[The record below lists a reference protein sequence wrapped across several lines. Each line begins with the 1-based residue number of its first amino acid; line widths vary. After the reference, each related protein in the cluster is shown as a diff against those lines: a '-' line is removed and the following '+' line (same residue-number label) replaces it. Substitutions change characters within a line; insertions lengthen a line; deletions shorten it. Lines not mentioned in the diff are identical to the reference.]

1 MIDMKSHIIYI
12 ISACAL
18 LLSACGG
25 TQEVT
30 VPENASPANAE
41 AQIYPDYRDIVVPVN
56 IAPLNFQVISLGH
69 DEFVAQVKGPKGE
82 LLAGAEED
90 GKFFFE
96 EKDWHKLLSE
106 NKGQNLTVTIYEKR
120 DGGWVKYNDYT
131 ISVAEEE
138 IDPYLSYRLIEPS
151 YELYRQLGLYQ
162 RNLTNF
168 EEVAI
173 YENNRTYDNDNNHC
187 VNCHNYQNYSAKN
200 MMFHVRA
207 EHGGTVFVRDG
218 KIDKRIMTNDAI
230 LGNAVYPS
238 WHPTKPWLVFS
249 SNLTGQAFYL
259 RDPQKIE
266 VVDYGSDLIFYD
278 AENNTVSNVL
288 KTNDTME
295 NFPCWAPDGK
305 RVYYCSCYVPIMD
318 SIAARTALEMGSLRG
333 NKAAEDSL
341 LNMDKGKRTDYVL
354 GNYDKVRY
362 NLMSIAFDEQTRTW
376 GEPQMEV
383 DCSADSLSVSV
394 PRVSPDGRYV
404 LFTLG
409 AYGQFHIWH
418 KTSDL
423 YVKDLQTQE
432 VRPLSMANSDDV
444 DSYHTWSSN
453 GRWIVFS
460 SRRDDGSFTRPY
472 IAYFDKNG
480 ADHKAF
486 LLPQEDPEH
495 NLLRMKSYNVPELT
509 RDAVT
514 TTPEQLRE
522 VIYADD
528 KAQRV
533 GYKK

>member
-1 MIDMKSHIIYI
+1 MTDMKSHLIYI

-18 LLSACGG
+18 VLSACSH
-25 TQEVT
+25 QAT
-30 VPENASPANAE
+30 VPESATPLKAQAN
-41 AQIYPDYRDIVVPVN
+41 IYPDYRDIVVPLN
-56 IAPLNFQVISLGH
+56 IAPLNFQVNAE
-69 DEFVAQVKGPKGE
+69 DAEEFVAEVKGEKGSS
-82 LLAGAEED
+82 LVVGAEAD

-96 EKDWHKLLSE
+96 EEAWHKLLAD
-106 NKGQNLTVTIYEKR
+106 NKGGDLTVTIYQNNK
-120 DGGWVKYNDYT
+120 GQWGKYENYNIT
-131 ISVAEEE
+131 VAEEE

-168 EEVAI
+168 EEVPI
-173 YENNRTYDNDNNHC
+173 YENNRSFDNGNNHC
-187 VNCHNYQNYSAKN
+187 VNCHNYQNYSTKH
-200 MMFHVRA
+200 MIFHVRA
-207 EHGGTVFVRDG
+207 EHGGTVFVNEG
-218 KIDKRIMTNDAI
+218 KIDKRIMTNDSI

-259 RDPQKIE
+259 RDKQKIE

-288 KTNDTME
+288 KTGDTME

-305 RVYYCSCYVPIMD
+305 RVFYCSCYVPQMDKITAKTD
-318 SIAARTALEMGSLRG
+318 SIMRTVGDDPA
-333 NKAAEDSL
+333 KVDSIKNL
-341 LNMDKGKRTDYVL
+341 DKGNRSDYVL
-354 GNYDKVRY
+354 TRYDKVRY
-362 NLMSIAFDEQTRTW
+362 NLMSIPFDEETQTW

-383 DCSADSLSVSV
+383 DCSADSMSVSV

-418 KTSDL
+418 NTSDL

-432 VRPLSMANSDDV
+432 VRPLSLANSDDV

-472 IAYFDKNG
+472 IAYFDKDG
-480 ADHKAF
+480 RDHKAF
-486 LLPQEDPEH
+486 LLPQEDPEY

-509 RDAVT
+509 RDAVMT
-514 TTPEQLRE
+514 DPEALKA
-522 VIYADD
+522 VIYDD
-528 KAQRV
+528 ENVARV

>member
-1 MIDMKSHIIYI
+1 M
-12 ISACAL
+12 
-18 LLSACGG
+18 LSACGG
-25 TQEVT
+25 AQVA
-30 VPENASPANAE
+30 VPESAAPLNVE

-56 IAPLNFQVISLGH
+56 IAPLNFQVVQTGH
-69 DEFVAQVKGPKGE
+69 KDFVAQVKGPKGE
-82 LLAGAEED
+82 ALVAGAEAD
-90 GKFFFE
+90 GKFLFDE
-96 EKDWHKLLSE
+96 EAWHKLLSD
-106 NKGQNLTVTIYEKR
+106 NKGQDLTVTIYEKR
-120 DGGWVKYNDYT
+120 DSWVKYNDYKIT
-131 ISVAEEE
+131 VAEEE

-151 YELYRQLGLYQ
+151 YEIYRQIGLYQ

-168 EEVAI
+168 EEVPI
-173 YENNRTYDNDNNHC
+173 YENNRTYEADHNHC
-187 VNCHNYQNYSAKN
+187 VNCHNYQNYSTKN

-207 EHGGTVFVRDG
+207 EHGGTVFVSDG
-218 KIDKRIMTNDAI
+218 KVDKRIMTNDSI

-249 SNLTGQAFYL
+249 SNLTGQAFYM

-288 KTNDTME
+288 KTDDAME

-305 RVYYCSCYVPIMD
+305 RVFYCSCSVPVMEKITARTDSLMRQYAGNEELTD
-318 SIAARTALEMGSLRG
+318 SI
-333 NKAAEDSL
+333 KA
-341 LNMDKGKRTDYVL
+341 MDKNNRSDYVL
-354 GNYDKVRY
+354 TNYDNVRY
-362 NLMSIAFDEQTRTW
+362 NLMSIPFDEATRTW

-383 DCSADSLSVSV
+383 DCAADSMSVSV

-409 AYGQFHIWH
+409 KYGQFHIWH
-418 KTSDL
+418 NTSDL
-423 YVKDLQTQE
+423 YVKDLLTQE
-432 VRPLSMANSDDV
+432 VRPLKAANSPDV

-480 ADHKAF
+480 RDHKAF
-486 LLPQEDPEH
+486 LLPQEDPEY

-509 RDAVT
+509 RDAVST
-514 TTPEQLRE
+514 SQEALE
-522 VIYADD
+522 AVIYDD
-528 KAQRV
+528 DNVARV